1 MAKVICV
8 NNNKGGSLKTTV
20 TTNLAGVLATEGKK
34 VLLIDADNQ
43 ANVALSFGQNPDKY
57 DIGLFQVLIG
67 EVPAEQAIVNV
78 GNNIDLI
85 PSNSDLIGFDFTV
98 IGSPSKYNRP
108 FNLMRETCGAL
119 REKYDYILID
129 TPPSLSLMVGNAF
142 TFADEVLIP
151 FTPENYSMRS
161 LVKVLE
167 TLEDFKQDFNPKLK
181 VLGVLATLVNF
192 RTNLHTEVM
201 QETRKY
207 ASQNGFKFF
216 DTYIPQS
223 IRFASSVAY
232 EGVPATIS
240 INKQSRERG
249 EVFYELWKEIQT
261 V

>member
-1 MAKVICV
+1 MAKVICI

-20 TTNLAGVLATEGKK
+20 TTNLAGVLATQGKK

-43 ANVALSFGQNPDKY
+43 ANVALSFGRNPDQY
-57 DIGLFQVLIG
+57 DVGLFQVLIG
-67 EVPAEQAIVNV
+67 EVSAESAVVNV
-78 GNNIDLI
+78 AENIDLI

-98 IGSPSKYNRP
+98 IGSPSKYQRP
-108 FNLMRETCGAL
+108 FNLMRETCGTL
-119 REKYDYILID
+119 RDKYDYILID

-142 TFADEVLIP
+142 TFSDEVLIP

-167 TLEDFKQDFNPKLK
+167 TLEDFKQEFNPKLN
-181 VLGVLATLVNF
+181 VLGVVATMVNF
-192 RTNLHTEVM
+192 RTNLHTEIM

-207 ASQNGFKFF
+207 ALQSGFTFF

-232 EGVPATIS
+232 EGIPATIS
-240 INKQSRERG
+240 INKQTRERG
-249 EVFYELWKEIQT
+249 EVFFELWKEIES